1 MASLHKCRI
10 CSGEDL
16 TEVINLGNQG
26 LASCFPRESDKD
38 PDVVPLVLVRCNNS
52 KCSLV
57 QLKHTV
63 PNSDMYE
70 QPYGYRSGINKT
82 MTEHLQNFVR
92 KIESIVD
99 LKDGDSVLDIGS
111 NDATFLKSYDNKT
124 LKKFGIDPTGSQFK
138 EYYTDDITLVPTYFK
153 AGLVEN
159 KMKVVTSISMFYDL
173 PDPVQFAKD
182 VKSQL
187 HTDGIWVM
195 EQSYLPMMLKYNSFD
210 TICHE
215 HLEYYSLKQ
224 ILYICELADLEV
236 FDVDFNPCNG
246 GSFRVFITHK
256 NGSYI
261 VNRDTIDG
269 VMRDEFGLR
278 LDADQPYIDFNKR
291 CDEIRTKFINTLKQ
305 FPKDDVYL
313 YGASTKGNTLLQ
325 HWGVDHTLIK
335 GAAER
340 NPRKYGC
347 RTPITNIPI
356 VSEAEMREA
365 NPKCL
370 VVLPW
375 HFKNEFIDREK
386 EYINK
391 GGTMIFPLPEFIIVR
406 NNMVSAPISHGEL
419 IDKITILEIKL
430 ENIKDETALKNIE
443 NELNLLK
450 KFETPSVKELKEQL
464 KTVNKTIWD
473 TEDELH
479 RIEKTGVFDD
489 NFIKFARQA
498 YTTNDERARIKKD
511 INKLLGSTILEE
523 KSYDYA

>member
-1 MASLHKCRI
+1 MTTLTRCRI
-10 CSGEDL
+10 CGCADSS
-16 TEVINLGNQG
+16 EVIHLGNQG
-26 LASCFPRESDKD
+26 LASCFPRECDKD
-38 PDVVPLVLVRCNNS
+38 PPVVPLVLVRCNNS

-82 MTEHLQNFVR
+82 MTDHLQDFVR
-92 KIESIVD
+92 KVESIVKLD
-99 LKDGDSVLDIGS
+99 DGDSVLDIGS

-138 EYYTDDITLVPTYFK
+138 EYYTDDITLIPTYFK
-153 AGLVEN
+153 AGLVED

-182 VKSQL
+182 VKATL
-187 HTDGIWVM
+187 HSDGIWVM

-236 FDVDFNPCNG
+236 FDIDFNPCNG

-256 NGSYI
+256 NGSYVI
-261 VNRDTIDG
+261 NDETIGSVMEEEFDLKLDT
-269 VMRDEFGLR
+269 DE
-278 LDADQPYIDFNKR
+278 PYINFNQR
-291 CDEIRTKFINTLKQ
+291 CDEIRDKFMSTLKM
-305 FPKDDVYL
+305 FNKNDVYL

-356 VSEAEMREA
+356 VSEAEMREV

-375 HFKNEFIDREK
+375 HFKDEFIDREK
-386 EYINK
+386 DYINN
-391 GGTMIFPLPEFIIVR
+391 GGTMIFPLPEFTIVK
-406 NNMVSAPISHGEL
+406 NNMVTIPVSHGEL
-419 IDKITILEIKL
+419 VDKITILEIKM

-450 KFETPSVKELKEQL
+450 KFEVSSVQSLKEQL
-464 KTVNKTIWD
+464 KDINKIIWD

-479 RIEKTGVFDD
+479 RIEKTEVFDD
-489 NFIKFARQA
+489 NFIKFARKA
-498 YTTNDERARIKKD
+498 YSTNDERARIKKE
-511 INKLLGSTILEE
+511 INKLLGSAILEE